1 MQDTSGGH
9 RSLVVAGRML
19 LGHLG
24 RLKLERYLRA
34 MLLVRPA
41 RGQSMLSATVGN
53 GALLEALA
61 HDRHFCRD
69 TTLGAMLHPK
79 RPSFRELCT
88 GVGLHIVLEPHN
100 RISAHLDRETPAVGR
115 SDDGSCLYT
124 QSRTVRHVWCDV
136 VPSLLGPGMHALSL
150 HRPTSPWHQPL
161 GARPLWRFRG
171 DRPAAP
177 APGSL
182 RSAAPAGRGPRQA
195 SALSVRRMAREGHPH
210 RGPPHPSLRWPPHP

>member
-1 MQDTSGGH
+1 VKDPSGEH
-9 RSLVVAGRML
+9 RSLLVAGRTL

-41 RGQSMLSATVGN
+41 RGQSMLYATAGN

-79 RPSFRELCT
+79 RPSFRELRT
-88 GVGLHIVLEPHN
+88 GVGLHIVLEPYN

-124 QSRTVRHVWCDV
+124 QSLTVRHIWWDV
-136 VPSLLGPGMHALSL
+136 VPSLVGPGMHAPSL
-150 HRPTSPWHQPL
+150 RHSAWPWHQPL
-161 GARPLWRFRG
+161 EARPLWRFRG

-177 APGSL
+177 TPGSM
-182 RSAAPAGRGPRQA
+182 RSAAAAGRGPRQA
-195 SALSVRRMAREGHPH
+195 SALSARRMVREGHPH
-210 RGPPHPSLRWPPHP
+210 RGPPRPSRRWPPHP